1 MRMIQLPNLRELET
15 RGYLTLHRVF
25 DSGEL
30 DQFTQGLGASLAEA
44 PEATVRG
51 QSGIVYAARNILS
64 LWPPARDVW
73 RVPPLQELLRSA
85 LGPNFGLV
93 RALFFDKPPGQTW
106 ALPWHK
112 DLTIAVRD
120 NRRPSPQFS
129 KPTRKAGVPHIE
141 APRELLENMLTARI
155 HLEAA
160 TEENGPL
167 CVIPGSHRDGK
178 IVSLGGVPP
187 VTLYADR
194 GDVLL
199 IRPLVTHCSSHSHP
213 ETNCHRRILHL
224 EFAANSELPDGYVWY
239 DFIPAA

>member
-85 LGPNFGLV
+85 LGPNFGFFARFFLISRQV
-93 RALFFDKPPGQTW
+93 RPGRSPGTKTSR
-106 ALPWHK
+106 LPCA
-112 DLTIAVRD
+112 TIDGRVPSLA
-120 NRRPSPQFS
+120 NRRA
-129 KPTRKAGVPHIE
+129 KPECLTLK
-141 APRELLENMLTARI
+141 PRA
-155 HLEAA
+155 
-160 TEENGPL
+160 
-167 CVIPGSHRDGK
+167 
-178 IVSLGGVPP
+178 
-187 VTLYADR
+187 
-194 GDVLL
+194 
-199 IRPLVTHCSSHSHP
+199 
-213 ETNCHRRILHL
+213 NCLKTC
-224 EFAANSELPDGYVWY
+224 
-239 DFIPAA
+239 